1 MRKFNFWDVNDDC
14 PIEEGFN
21 GTLTQAKKRAITL
34 AKKYNTIVCVENGDT
49 YDDVLCVDEKGN
61 DVYY

>member
-34 AKKYNTIVCVENGDT
+34 AKKYNTIVWCRER
-49 YDDVLCVDEKGN
+49 
-61 DVYY
+61 